1 MKAPSIS
8 TIVGV
13 AAGVALAVYLLNRFT
28 DDGLTMFGKQAPAT
42 GGR

>member
-28 DDGLTMFGKQAPAT
+28 DDGLMFGKQSNPAA
-42 GGR
+42 R

>member
-1 MKAPSIS
+1 MKAPSMS

-28 DDGLTMFGKQAPAT
+28 DGGLSGFGVQTTPGK
-42 GGR
+42 G